1 MTAHRTI
8 RQRSQPEKNPRIA
21 LAERAMG
28 LYVERA
34 LRNAPGRICQ
44 AFYGFMADPADP
56 RQRRKMHGKA
66 CARLP
71 GEP

>member
-1 MTAHRTI
+1 
-8 RQRSQPEKNPRIA
+8 
-21 LAERAMG
+21 MG

-44 AFYGFMADPADP
+44 AFYGFMADPADL